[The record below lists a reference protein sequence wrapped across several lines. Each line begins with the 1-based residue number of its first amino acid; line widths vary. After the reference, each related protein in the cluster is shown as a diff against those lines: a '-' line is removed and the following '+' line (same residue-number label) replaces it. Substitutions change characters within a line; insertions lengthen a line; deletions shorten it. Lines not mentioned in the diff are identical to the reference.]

1 MEAAPQRI
9 YPELSARNM
18 NIRLIARLDVKLQH
32 LIKGV
37 QMEGWRKMG
46 NPGERAK
53 LYYHQGADELL
64 YMDVVASLY
73 ERNNLTDIVREVAQE
88 AFVPITVGGGI
99 GDLKSAKQLLDVGA
113 DKVAVNTA
121 ATKRPAILQEI
132 SDTYGS
138 QAMVLSI
145 EAKRLP
151 QGGWEAMTDNG
162 RNHTGLD
169 VVRWAVRGAEL
180 GAGEI
185 LITSIDRD
193 GTMKGMDTELIEA
206 VTREVDIPV
215 IASGGA
221 AGGTHATEAVRSG
234 ATAVAFAKALH
245 SDSIDFG
252 QLRQELKQVGIPV
265 RTPKKVVVGV

>member
-1 MEAAPQRI
+1 
-9 YPELSARNM
+9 M

-46 NPGERAK
+46 NPAERAK

-73 ERNNLTDIVREVAQE
+73 ERNNLRDIVREVAQE
-88 AFVPITVGGGI
+88 AFIPITVGGGI
-99 GDLKSAKQLLDVGA
+99 FDLKSAKEMLDVGA

-121 ATKRPAILQEI
+121 ATKRPDVLREI

-151 QGGWEAMTDNG
+151 GGGWEAMTDNG
-162 RNHTGLD
+162 RNHTRLD
-169 VVRWAVRGAEL
+169 VVKWAVRGAEL

-193 GTMKGMDTELIEA
+193 GTMKGMDTELIVA
-206 VTREVDIPV
+206 VTREVNIPV

-221 AGGTHATEAVRSG
+221 TNASDIAQAVKSG
-234 ATAVAFAKALH
+234 ATAVAVAKAIH
-245 SDSIDFG
+245 SDKTDFIRMKA
-252 QLRQELKQVGIPV
+252 QLDEIGMPV
-265 RTPKKVVVGV
+265 RAVKSPMVTT

>member
-1 MEAAPQRI
+1 
-9 YPELSARNM
+9 M
-18 NIRLIARLDVKLQH
+18 NIRLIARLDIKLQH

-46 NPGERAK
+46 NPAERAK
-53 LYYHQGADELL
+53 LYYAQGADELL

-73 ERNNLTDIVREVAQE
+73 ERNNLSDIVREVAQE

-121 ATKRPAILQEI
+121 ATKTPEIIREI

-138 QAMVLSI
+138 QAMVVSI
-145 EAKRLP
+145 EAKSQP

-162 RNHTGLD
+162 RNHTGRD
-169 VVRWAVRGAEL
+169 VVRWAVEAAEL

-193 GTMKGMDTELIEA
+193 GTMKGMDVNLIRA
-206 VTREVDIPV
+206 VASEVDIPV
-215 IASGGA
+215 IASGGVA
-221 AGGTHATEAVRSG
+221 SSAHVSQAVEAG
-234 ATAVAFAKALH
+234 ATAVSLAKALH
-245 SDSIDFG
+245 TDHLSLAG
-252 QLRQELKQVGIPV
+252 LRDELSQTGMPV
-265 RTPKKVVVGV
+265 RSQYTGDAA

>member
-1 MEAAPQRI
+1 
-9 YPELSARNM
+9 M

-53 LYYHQGADELL
+53 LYYQQGADELL

-73 ERNNLTDIVREVAQE
+73 ERNNLSDIVREVAQE

-99 GDLKSAKQLLDVGA
+99 GDLKSVKQLLDVGA
-113 DKVAVNTA
+113 DKVAINTA
-121 ATKRPAILQEI
+121 ATKRPDILREI

-138 QAMVLSI
+138 QATVLSI

-151 QGGWEAMTDNG
+151 QGGWEAMTENG
-162 RNHTGLD
+162 RNHTERD
-169 VVRWAVRGAEL
+169 VIAWAVEGARL

-185 LITSIDRD
+185 FITSIDRD
-193 GTMKGMDTELIEA
+193 GTMKGMDLDLIAA

-221 AGGTHATEAVRSG
+221 AGSAHVAQAVGAG
-234 ATAVAFAKALH
+234 ATAVSLAKALH
-245 SDSIDFG
+245 TDAVTFG
-252 QLRQELKQVGIPV
+252 ALREDLAKASIPV
-265 RTPKKVVVGV
+265 RAHKSEMVQL

>member
-1 MEAAPQRI
+1 M
-9 YPELSARNM
+9 M

-46 NPGERAK
+46 DPSARAK
-53 LYYHQGADELL
+53 LYYEQGADELL

-88 AFVPITVGGGI
+88 AFIPITVGGGI
-99 GDLKSAKQLLDVGA
+99 GSLQAAKQLLDVGA
-113 DKVAVNTA
+113 DKIAINTA
-121 ATKRPAILQEI
+121 ATKNPNIIRDI

-138 QAMVLSI
+138 QATVLSI
-145 EAKRLP
+145 EAMTLP
-151 QGGWEAMTDNG
+151 GGGWTAMTDNG
-162 RNHTGLD
+162 RNHTGRD
-169 VVRWAVRGAEL
+169 VVSWAAEAAAL

-193 GTMKGMDTELIEA
+193 GTSKGMDLNLIQA
-206 VTREVDIPV
+206 VASEVDIPV

-221 AGGTHATEAVRSG
+221 ARSRHVAEAVEHG
-234 ATAVAFAKALH
+234 ATAVSIAK
-245 SDSIDFG
+245 SIHIGATSFPT
-252 QLRQELKQVGIPV
+252 LRKELTNRAIPV
-265 RTPKKVVVGV
+265 RGHVVEGSLA

>member
-1 MEAAPQRI
+1 
-9 YPELSARNM
+9 M

-46 NPGERAK
+46 NPAERAK

-99 GDLKSAKQLLDVGA
+99 GDLKSAKRLLDVGA

-121 ATKRPAILQEI
+121 ATKRPEILQEI

-169 VVRWAVRGAEL
+169 VIKWAVKGAQF

-193 GTMKGMDTELIEA
+193 GTMKGMDIELIKA

-221 AGGTHATEAVRSG
+221 ASGADATGAVRSG
-234 ATAVAFAKALH
+234 ATAVAIAKALH
-245 SDSIDFG
+245 TDAIDFG
-252 QLRQELKQVGIPV
+252 KLRDELQQAGVPV
-265 RTPKKVVVGV
+265 RTPKKVVVAA

>member
-1 MEAAPQRI
+1 
-9 YPELSARNM
+9 M

-46 NPGERAK
+46 NPAERAK
-53 LYYHQGADELL
+53 LYYGQGADELL

-73 ERNNLTDIVREVAQE
+73 ERNNLADIVREVALE

-99 GDLKSAKQLLDVGA
+99 GDLKAAKALLDVGA

-121 ATKRPAILQEI
+121 ATKRPEILQEI

-145 EAKRLP
+145 EAKHLP

-169 VVRWAVRGAEL
+169 VVAWAVEGAKR

-193 GTMKGMDTELIEA
+193 GTMKGMDLALIEA
-206 VTREVDIPV
+206 VAREVDIPV

-221 AGGTHATEAVRSG
+221 SGSRHVAEAVAAG
-234 ATAVAFAKALH
+234 ATAVSLAKALH
-245 SDSIDFG
+245 TDTTDFG
-252 QLRQELKQVGIPV
+252 ALRRDLDDAGIPT
-265 RTPKKVVVGV
+265 RMPREVVVR

>member
-1 MEAAPQRI
+1 
-9 YPELSARNM
+9 M

-46 NPGERAK
+46 NPAERAK

-73 ERNNLTDIVREVAQE
+73 QRNNLHAIVREVAQA
-88 AFVPITVGGGI
+88 AFIPITVGGGI
-99 GDLKSAKQLLDVGA
+99 SDLESAKQMLDVGA
-113 DKVAVNTA
+113 DKVAINTA
-121 ATKRPAILQEI
+121 ATKRPDVLREI

-145 EAKRLP
+145 EAKRRAA
-151 QGGWEAMTDNG
+151 GGWEAMTDNG

-169 VVRWAVRGAEL
+169 VVSWAVRGAEL

-185 LITSIDRD
+185 LLTSIDQD
-193 GTMKGMDTELIEA
+193 GTMRGMDLELIEA
-206 VTREVDIPV
+206 VTREVTIPV
-215 IASGGA
+215 IASGGVQGA
-221 AGGTHATEAVRSG
+221 RDVAEAVQAG
-234 ATAVAFAKALH
+234 ATAVAVAKAVHSDTTDFAK
-245 SDSIDFG
+245 
-252 QLRQELKQVGIPV
+252 LRKDLAATGVTV
-265 RTPKKVVVGV
+265 RSTVYA

>member
-1 MEAAPQRI
+1 
-9 YPELSARNM
+9 
-18 NIRLIARLDVKLQH
+18 
-32 LIKGV
+32 
-37 QMEGWRKMG
+37 MEGWRKMG
-46 NPGERAK
+46 NPAERAR
-53 LYYHQGADELL
+53 LYYAQGADELL

-73 ERNNLTDIVREVAQE
+73 ERNNLSDIVREVAQE

-121 ATKRPAILQEI
+121 ATKNPEIIREI

-145 EAKRLP
+145 EAKSQP

-162 RNHTGLD
+162 RNHTGRD
-169 VVRWAVRGAEL
+169 VVKWAVEAAEL

-193 GTMKGMDTELIEA
+193 GTMKGMDINLIKA
-206 VTREVDIPV
+206 VASEVDIPV
-215 IASGGA
+215 IASGGVA
-221 AGGTHATEAVRSG
+221 SSAHVSQAVEAG
-234 ATAVAFAKALH
+234 ATAVSLAKALH
-245 SDSIDFG
+245 TDHLSFAG
-252 QLRQELKQVGIPV
+252 LRDELSQTGMPV
-265 RTPKKVVVGV
+265 RNQYTGDAA

>member
-1 MEAAPQRI
+1 
-9 YPELSARNM
+9 M

-46 NPGERAK
+46 NPAERAR
-53 LYYHQGADELL
+53 LYYNQGADELL

-73 ERNNLTDIVREVAQE
+73 ERNNLANIVREVAEE

-99 GDLKSAKQLLDVGA
+99 GSLSAAKALLDVGA

-121 ATKRPAILQEI
+121 ATKRPDILQEI
-132 SDTYGS
+132 ADMYGS

-145 EAKRLP
+145 EAKASP

-162 RNHTGLD
+162 RNHTGRD
-169 VVRWAVRGAEL
+169 VVAWAVEGAKR

-185 LITSIDRD
+185 LLTSIDRD
-193 GTMKGMDTELIEA
+193 GTMKGMDVALIQA
-206 VTREVDIPV
+206 VSREVDIPV
-215 IASGGA
+215 VASGGVAA
-221 AGGTHATEAVRSG
+221 AGHVAEAVTAG
-234 ATAVAFAKALH
+234 AAAVSLAKALH
-245 SDSIDFG
+245 SDTMDFET
-252 QLRQELKQVGIPV
+252 LRRDLNQNGIPT
-265 RTPKKVVVGV
+265 RTARGMMVV

>member
-1 MEAAPQRI
+1 
-9 YPELSARNM
+9 M

-46 NPGERAK
+46 NPAERAK
-53 LYYHQGADELL
+53 LYYAQGADELL

-73 ERNNLTDIVREVAQE
+73 ERNNLADIVREVARE

-99 GDLKSAKQLLDVGA
+99 GDLKAAKALLDVGA

-121 ATKRPAILQEI
+121 ATKRPEILQEI

-145 EAKRLP
+145 EAKHLP

-169 VVRWAVRGAEL
+169 VVAWAVEGAKR

-193 GTMKGMDTELIEA
+193 GTMKGMDLALIEA
-206 VTREVDIPV
+206 VAREVDIPV

-221 AGGTHATEAVRSG
+221 SGSRHVAEAVAAG
-234 ATAVAFAKALH
+234 ATAVSLAKALH
-245 SDSIDFG
+245 TDTTDFG
-252 QLRQELKQVGIPV
+252 ALRRDLDDAGVPTRMPRE
-265 RTPKKVVVGV
+265 VVAR